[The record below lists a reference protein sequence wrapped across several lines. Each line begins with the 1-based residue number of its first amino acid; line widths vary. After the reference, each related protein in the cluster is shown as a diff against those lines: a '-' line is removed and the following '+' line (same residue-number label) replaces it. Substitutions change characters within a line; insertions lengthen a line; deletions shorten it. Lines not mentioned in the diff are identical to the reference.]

1 MSKKRKFS
9 GNPLLN
15 NLERS
20 TRIELVLPTWKD
32 GMLPLHQERFV
43 YIYYTTFYYRM
54 SIVILMSG
62 TVTSIP
68 VG

>member
-20 TRIELVLPTWKD
+20 TRIELVPPTWKD
-32 GMLPLHQERFV
+32 GMLPLHQERPTSLLY
-43 YIYYTTFYYRM
+43 YILLLVVNSFIEWDSDEYPF
-54 SIVILMSG
+54 G
-62 TVTSIP
+62 
-68 VG
+68 